1 MDEAKILQVLEAALL
16 CAGQPLSTAQLHRM
30 FADDN
35 ICVNEIQHQLSQLQS
50 FWENRGLELVQVA
63 SGWQFRSKLDLQPY
77 LAKLQVHRPLR
88 YSRAVLETLAI
99 IAWRQPVTRGD
110 IEEIRGVTASSSVMR
125 TLQEREWIEILGYR
139 DSPGKPALWGTTKQ
153 FLDDLGLSSLDSLPD
168 INQLQSDSG
177 AEVLETLASHGS
189 ESTQSAVNRLSKN
202 KQQSRGDE

>member
-1 MDEAKILQVLEAALL
+1 
-16 CAGQPLSTAQLHRM
+16 
-30 FADDN
+30 
-35 ICVNEIQHQLSQLQS
+35 
-50 FWENRGLELVQVA
+50 
-63 SGWQFRSKLDLQPY
+63 
-77 LAKLQVHRPLR
+77 AKLQVHRPLR

-168 INQLQSDSG
+168 INQLQSESG
-177 AEVLETLASHGS
+177 VEVLKSLAAPGS
-189 ESTQSAVNRLSKN
+189 ESTHDAANRLSNN
-202 KQQSRGDE
+202 KQ

>member
-1 MDEAKILQVLEAALL
+1 MDEAKILHVLEAALL

-35 ICVNEIQHQLSQLQS
+35 LCVNEIQHQLSQLQS

-177 AEVLETLASHGS
+177 AEVLETLTSHGS
-189 ESTQSAVNRLSKN
+189 GSTHRAVDRLSKN